1 MFTSRKKMNEEEQKF
16 IETLYNFVLHPNIT
30 DREHKIGL
38 MAKKDFEKG
47 KYPLS
52 VINKTSSSLQQ
63 EALKNGLSDEAS
75 TFYKTLSPIITK
87 LSPIGLNRGN
97 MLFNQNYLDD

>member
-30 DREHKIGL
+30 DRERKIGL

-47 KYPLS
+47 KYPLL
-52 VINKTSSSLQQ
+52 VINKTSFSLQQ

>member
-1 MFTSRKKMNEEEQKF
+1 MICFLFARLFLIK
-16 IETLYNFVLHPNIT
+16 L
-30 DREHKIGL
+30 
-38 MAKKDFEKG
+38 A
-47 KYPLS
+47 
-52 VINKTSSSLQQ
+52 
-63 EALKNGLSDEAS
+63 KNGLSDEAS